1 MIEFDALKNFC
12 SVNYSLKG
20 LISFAQAHVV
30 SNMVLNGNG
39 RETFMVPVQVKWG
52 ILRNS
57 LLNKSLSE

>member
-30 SNMVLNGNG
+30 SNMVLNGNV
-39 RETFMVPVQVKWG
+39 RETLGACTGQMRHF
-52 ILRNS
+52 R
-57 LLNKSLSE
+57 E